1 MKYKFIYYPEY
12 ELEYS
17 GLIKKQTPLNH
28 ILNIRLLMFL
38 CDHVVLPPSHLLN
51 ISNDNILSLITYLQG
66 FFYAGKIV
74 TTHYSSGIEDYF
86 YSRIERIQDPIVKK
100 AKSIQVDQIKK
111 DLLHSEVVYNRSD
124 EGTQLF
130 LFDSHLKD
138 LIQNSSVSK
147 KKSILLLN
155 HIQAISD
162 KTGDPIYSNQ
172 FRAVIK
178 DLLINQDITKQQS
191 RYFLNLMSRT
201 YYSIGTYTMN
211 TLVSY
216 NDYFSQIDL
225 HNSLLETHK
234 GATNLI
240 VDPHFLRKLFD
251 MMGISS
257 QDLNRLTVVDYQTI
271 MSLKAWENFMTIF
284 DRLYSN
290 AQDLEELLKNR
301 ELTLAAYKKKKE
313 KAFKLLDVATIDLFL
328 PTLLS
333 SSPAPV
339 GIGVLLVI
347 SLLRKFLPLTR
358 KFESFVQRNTTDKIV
373 NRIEQCNDPLLEFG
387 YRLNEFIQE
396 LK

>member
-1 MKYKFIYYPEY
+1 MKYKFIYYPES

>member
-155 HIQAISD
+155 HIAISD

-373 NRIEQCNDPLLEFG
+373 NRIEQFNDPLLEFG

>member
-271 MSLKAWENFMTIF
+271 MSLKAWENFMTIC